1 MELKGKRLLYIG
13 GSASITDIA
22 FYTKSHGIKLLVAGK
37 SIPQDIQA
45 LTDEENSV
53 RTCC

>member
-22 FYTKSHGIKLLVAGK
+22 FYTKSHGIKLLVAINTARYT
-37 SIPQDIQA
+37 SID
-45 LTDEENSV
+45 
-53 RTCC
+53 R

>member
-1 MELKGKRLLYIG
+1 MKLKGKRLLYIG

-45 LTDEENSV
+45 LTDEQYIILS
-53 RTCC
+53 